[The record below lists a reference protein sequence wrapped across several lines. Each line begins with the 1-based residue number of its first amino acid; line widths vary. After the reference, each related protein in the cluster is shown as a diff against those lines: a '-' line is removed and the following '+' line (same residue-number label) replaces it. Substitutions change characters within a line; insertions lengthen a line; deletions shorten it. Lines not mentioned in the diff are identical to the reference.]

1 MTKDQVI
8 TMAQKYSK
16 SESDQKAY
24 IAGVQAACNIIRQKI
39 ESCYNDEFCEEMQV
53 LSEVSFIE
61 FD

>member
-8 TMAQKYSK
+8 SMAQKYSK

-24 IAGVQAACNIIRQKI
+24 IAGIQAACNIIRQKT
-39 ESCYNDEFCEEMQV
+39 ESCYNDEFCSEMES
-53 LSEVSFIE
+53 LSEVCFIE